1 MGQRVEKGNHNELSG
16 VFKKAVIVI
25 QENIFQ
31 GLISYC
37 NNLSHTKALEHRVV
51 WLELLVWLFVFQARL
66 PCHLTSIS
74 FVFSY

>member
-37 NNLSHTKALEHRVV
+37 NNLSHTKARIQSCVAGIVSLA
-51 WLELLVWLFVFQARL
+51 LCLLGKTAL
-66 PCHLTSIS
+66 PSHQYQFCL
-74 FVFSY
+74 